1 MTWLR
6 PLAQQT
12 GNGQLAAGRRDAR
25 DLIGFRNG
33 IRALS
38 RPVDVVIKVDAD
50 IDFDP
55 DFCERLTARFAADEQ
70 LGIASGTCYELERGS
85 WVRRAKTDTTV
96 WGATRAYRAECIDD
110 MMELEPCM
118 GWDGLDEIRVQ
129 LRGMRTQTCV
139 DLPVPP
145 PSPGGRAGS
154 SPRSTTARL
163 WAAPPGTWATGP
175 ATSRMRALYR
185 ARREPAALAMLW
197 GYAAAAASRAPRA
210 ARTSASYERCA
221 SASAWARRCAAAPRP
236 PESGPRPAPLG
247 RGAGALEVHDVERD
261 RAGELDQVRQ
271 LARGRLVEAQDRAG
285 VPVEEAGR
293 LPERPAPRA
302 RAVSA
307 RRDAVHVDQALRLCA
322 RALEMGVEHGRG
334 GLVDHREPS
343 GHHPLGPLE
352 VLGGG
357 EGEGLIEPDAAP
369 DAGRRVAEQDL
380 AAAARA

>member
-1 MTWLR
+1 MTPLRYAVVTPARNEEHNLPRLAAALAAQTLPPTEWVVVDDGSTDATPAVLADLAARHEWLK

-38 RPVDVVIKVDAD
+38 RPADVVIKVDAD

-129 LRGMRTQTCV
+129 LRGMRTQTWV
-139 DLPVPP
+139 DLPFRHHRPE
-145 PSPGGRAGS
+145 GGRE
-154 SPRSTTARL
+154 L
-163 WAAPPGTWATGP
+163 
-175 ATSRMRALYR
+175 TSLHHGEALGRASWYMGYRPSYLAMRALYR

-197 GYAAAAASRAPRA
+197 GYAAAAASRAPRCPD
-210 ARTSASYERCA
+210 ERVIRA
-221 SASAWARRCAAAPRP
+221 LRERQR
-236 PESGPRPAPLG
+236 LG
-247 RGAGALEVHDVERD
+247 TALRRGA
-261 RAGELDQVRQ
+261 
-271 LARGRLVEAQDRAG
+271 
-285 VPVEEAGR
+285 
-293 LPERPAPRA
+293 PA
-302 RAVSA
+302 S
-307 RRDAVHVDQALRLCA
+307 
-322 RALEMGVEHGRG
+322 
-334 GLVDHREPS
+334 
-343 GHHPLGPLE
+343 
-352 VLGGG
+352 
-357 EGEGLIEPDAAP
+357 
-369 DAGRRVAEQDL
+369 
-380 AAAARA
+380 